1 MSNHPAHIELWG
13 GAECTINRVGNTFY
27 DQHAYS
33 GHRTRVDRDL
43 KLFAALGLKT
53 LRIALHWERFDQLGH
68 WEEADRMLEAMRHHR
83 LHPIVG
89 LVHHG
94 SGPPHTNLLDPS
106 FPEKLAAYAFEVA
119 QRYPSITDYTPI
131 NEPQTTGRFAC
142 LYGHWFPHHRS
153 MHSYVRS
160 LFHQAKAIGLA
171 MRAIRSVQPDA
182 RLIHTED
189 GGATFAS
196 ASLQPYQQAREHRR
210 WLVTDM
216 LCGRVT
222 HTHPLF
228 SFLLEHGL
236 DEHDLLWFADN
247 PCPPSIL
254 GINYYVTSDRFL
266 DDRLHLYPAHLPG
279 GDNGTEPLVDIEAV
293 RVHPEGILGA
303 SAILEQAWNRY
314 HLPLAITEAHLGCE
328 PEEQRRWL
336 YQIWTQ
342 AEQARARGV
351 DVRAVTAWGLL
362 GLYNWSCLCT
372 EDKGSYEAGAF
383 DVSTGTPR
391 ATPVADLIAQ
401 LATGQTPQDETLLEP
416 GWWNLDS
423 RITIPPPANSAID
436 NPPAAPEP
444 QYQHA
449 IDEPILLERAG

>member
-1 MSNHPAHIELWG
+1 MELWG
-13 GAECTINRVGNTFY
+13 GAECTINRVGNVFY

-33 GHRTRVDRDL
+33 GHRTRVETDL
-43 KLFAALGLKT
+43 ELFAALGLKT

-68 WEEADRMLEAMRHHR
+68 WSEADRMLEAIEHHR

-94 SGPPHTNLLDPS
+94 SGPPHTNLLDPA
-106 FPEKLAAYAFEVA
+106 FPEQLALYALQVA
-119 QRYPSITDYTPI
+119 QRYPWITDYTPV

-160 LFHQAKAIGLA
+160 LFHQAKGIVLA
-171 MRAIRSVQPDA
+171 MQAIRSVQPHA

-189 GGATFAS
+189 GGATS
-196 ASLQPYQQAREHRR
+196 ASDSLQFYQEIREHRR

-216 LCGRVT
+216 LCGRLT
-222 HTHPLF
+222 REHPLF

-236 DEHDLLWFADN
+236 DEHEVLWFADN
-247 PCPPSIL
+247 PCSPSIL

-279 GDNGTEPLVDIEAV
+279 GDTGTEPLVDIEAV
-293 RVHPEGILGA
+293 RVRPEGIHGVGV
-303 SAILEQAWNRY
+303 ILKQAWKRY

-328 PEEQRRWL
+328 PDEQRRWL
-336 YQIWTQ
+336 YQVWRQ
-342 AEQARARGV
+342 AEDARAHGA

-372 EDKGSYEAGAF
+372 EDKGAYEAGAF
-383 DVSTGTPR
+383 DVSTGVPQ

-401 LATGQTPQDETLLEP
+401 LAAGETPQDDSLLRP

-423 RITIPPPANSAID
+423 RITIPLPDMDSSNKPLPSPEID
-436 NPPAAPEP
+436 VEDRT
-444 QYQHA
+444 
-449 IDEPILLERAG
+449 DEPMLMERGA